1 MVVSVQE
8 PARPPLLVQ
17 APVRALDP
25 DGAGILTLG
34 TAGFVIA
41 GIACWL
47 NLPALNAVGQGWW
60 LGVCLVGVV
69 VGLAGMAVAW
79 TKHSRRKAKVAV
91 EPDSPDRQLGP

>member
-8 PARPPLLVQ
+8 PARSPLLVQ

-47 NLPALNAVGQGWW
+47 NLPALAAAGQGWW
-60 LGVCLVGVV
+60 LWVCLVGVV

-79 TKHSRRKAKVAV
+79 TKHRRRKARKAA
-91 EPDSPDRQLGP
+91 ELDQS

>member
-8 PARPPLLVQ
+8 PARSPLLVQ

-41 GIACWL
+41 SIACWL
-47 NLPALNAVGQGWW
+47 NLAALDAAGQGWW
-60 LGVCLVGVV
+60 LGVCLVGVAFGL
-69 VGLAGMAVAW
+69 VGTAVAW
-79 TKHSRRKAKVAV
+79 TKHRRRKARKAA
-91 EPDSPDRQLGP
+91 ELEQS